1 MEIGEKKLSSPKF
14 VDEAPPAGRPGA
26 KKQLESTRNQ
36 RDETQKI
43 LESLG

>member
-1 MEIGEKKLSSPKF
+1 MTIGEKKLSNPKF
-14 VDEAPPAGRPGA
+14 VDGAPAAVVEGA

-43 LESLG
+43 LDSLA